1 MASDRP
7 LPSDVVV
14 SGIDQPSLV
23 TMLLNIMD
31 LVNEL
36 QADHATFQLAVDGI
50 VAKLDADAGITDTD
64 YEAVHGVGGSGAAL
78 PATLTNSTAITNKR
92 S

>member
-1 MASDRP
+1 MATRN
-7 LPSDVVV
+7 LQGDVTV
-14 SGIDQPSLV
+14 SG
-23 TMLLNIMD
+23 LNQKD
-31 LVNEL
+31 LVNMMLNMMDLINEL
-36 QADHATFQLAVDGI
+36 QTDHALFQLAVDGI

-78 PATLTNSTAITNKR
+78 PATLSNTTAITNLR